1 MCVRACCVDLKLDV
15 TLVCAQSALS
25 GQSLMKFSFLVFFSV
40 FDSLKRVFIDC
51 RCLLAGIKMRT
62 GRKEYEFESG
72 GLLILHAPNVPCSV
86 AAGVEG
92 LEGSSCCSAE
102 RG

>member
-1 MCVRACCVDLKLDV
+1 MCVAGWDV
-15 TLVCAQSALS
+15 WMRGVVPWFARKVLW
-25 GQSLMKFSFLVFFSV
+25 QSLMKFSFLVFFSV

-51 RCLLAGIKMRT
+51 RCLVAGIKMRT

-92 LEGSSCCSAE
+92 LEGKFLLL
-102 RG
+102 G